1 MILVLCSS
9 AHTPP
14 CRHHDARPWLYICT
28 CEWPRSLLFVVMD
41 SSRVRELVC
50 GVVVYFANTT
60 TTNITC
66 RQAGNLI
73 SSSAISG
80 RPGMY
85 FVWISMHKGTRFR
98 ISDRRNPCGGC
109 PWPPMYI
116 FISYIIYPPTYILI
130 FIARVFKV
138 GWGICFSL
146 ARS

>member
-66 RQAGNLI
+66 RQAGREPHLI
-73 SSSAISG
+73 VSYIWTS
-80 RPGMY
+80 RN
-85 FVWISMHKGTRFR
+85 VFR
-98 ISDRRNPCGGC
+98 LNFDAQRDTFQDIRSKEPLWWL
-109 PWPPMYI
+109 PVATYI
-116 FISYIIYPPTYILI
+116 FFISYTYPPTYILI